1 VAEPVVLRPFGW
13 PVFAFNLKAGIMT
26 DPNIRLAVQAALSPD
41 DMLYAAFGDENFF
54 AVDGP
59 LYPEGYIWRNEAG
72 VEHYNQADPE
82 RAAEYLEAA
91 GYDGTPL
98 RILTSHQYEFHFKM
112 AEVAKVNLEMAGF
125 TVEMQVVDWATLG
138 ERRNVPELWDIYIT
152 HSPFLPEPALTSLF
166 NADAQVGWADEEKEK
181 VLSAFTSETDTEK
194 RGELFADNRRYGIQQ
209 AHSVGVLWLVEHL
222 ANRAIFHNFTGVHR
236 GNAVSEL
243 GRETEIVADE
253 DHGEIELLAQALDYI
268 DDRALGDDI
277 QGSGWLIENE
287 QVGIE

>member
-1 VAEPVVLRPFGW
+1 
-13 PVFAFNLKAGIMT
+13 
-26 DPNIRLAVQAALSPD
+26 
-41 DMLYAAFGDENFF
+41 

-194 RGELFADNRRYGIQQ
+194 RGELFADLQR
-209 AHSVGVLWLVEHL
+209 LM
-222 ANRAIFHNFTGVHR
+222 F
-236 GNAVSEL
+236 
-243 GRETEIVADE
+243 
-253 DHGEIELLAQALDYI
+253 
-268 DDRALGDDI
+268 
-277 QGSGWLIENE
+277 
-287 QVGIE
+287 